1 MFKLALSAGH
11 SNATKRG
18 CPKSLDPNQTNEW
31 VLNDRIADKME
42 KILAGY
48 DGIEILR
55 LDDTTGAVLIE
66 LEERSTAANEWKADF
81 YLAIH
86 HNGGINGG
94 KGGGIV
100 AYVYTEPCDESL
112 EWQKALY
119 NAAIEATGLRGN
131 RSNPMPKKNLHEVR
145 EPNMPAVLM
154 ECGFMDSATDC
165 PIILTED
172 FADKIAQAFC
182 GVIVERSGATEKKP
196 VAEAENESNI
206 YGTAEI
212 TLPVVGKNSAGEAVE
227 TLQVLLNARGY
238 KDAGGK
244 ELAVDGVFGG
254 CTLYALKSFQS
265 DNDLKEEGCCGV
277 ATWTALL
284 NGK

>member
-18 CPKSLDPNQTNEW
+18 CPKSLDPNGTNEW

-55 LDDTTGAVLIE
+55 LDDTTGAVLVD
-66 LEERSTAANEWKADF
+66 LSDRCDAANEWGADF
-81 YLAIH
+81 YLSIH

-100 AYVYTEPCDESL
+100 AYVHPDCSQTSKD
-112 EWQKALY
+112 WQTALY
-119 NAAIEATGLRGN
+119 DAAIAATGLRGN
-131 RSNPMPKKNLHEVR
+131 RSNPKPTKNLQEMR
-145 EPNMPAVLM
+145 EADMPSVLM

-165 PIILTED
+165 PIILTEE

-182 GVIVERSGATEKKP
+182 DVIVERSGATEKKP

-206 YGTAEI
+206 YGAAEV

-227 TLQVLLNARGY
+227 TLQVLLSARGY
-238 KDAGGK
+238 KDADGK
-244 ELAVDGVFGG
+244 ELAVDGVLGA
-254 CTLYALKSFQS
+254 CTQYALEAFQKA
-265 DNDLKEEGCCGV
+265 NALEEEGCCGV
-277 ATWTALL
+277 TTWAALI
-284 NGK
+284 G

>member
-11 SNATKRG
+11 SNSTKRG

-42 KILAGY
+42 KILSDY

-86 HNGGINGG
+86 HNGGVNGG

-100 AYVYTEPCDESL
+100 AYVYTEPCAESL

-119 NAAIEATGLRGN
+119 DAAIEATGLRGN

-145 EPNMPAVLM
+145 EPKCPAVLM

-172 FADKIAQAFC
+172 FADSIAKAFC
-182 GVIVERSGATEKKP
+182 EVIIERSGATEKKP
-196 VAEAENESNI
+196 IEYDTEAEANI
-206 YGTAEI
+206 YGTAWVE
-212 TLPVVGKNSAGEAVE
+212 LPVIAKNSTGKAVE
-227 TLQVLLNARGY
+227 TLQTLLNAKGH
-238 KDAGGK
+238 KDADGK
-244 ELAVDGVFGG
+244 ELVIDGVFGA
-254 CTLYALKSFQS
+254 CTQYALEAFQKA
-265 DNDLKEEGCCGV
+265 NALGEEGCCGV
-277 ATWTALL
+277 ATWTALIR
-284 NGK
+284 